1 MHKRVELAKRQKKM
15 YQKTRMSTDSE
26 TRSDACSGQQSA
38 VPLAVVEEVL
48 LNLPAHQV
56 VQVCRLVCHE
66 WKELVDS
73 AAHWR
78 VRCRRE
84 GLQPN
89 DASRSPED
97 WCQFYFLSKF
107 RRNLLK
113 NPRADD
119 GLQGWEIVQNRADNW
134 ATELNRIPFPDNTV
148 TKCFVTSDSL
158 CLKEQLIDL
167 KEEGYS
173 EAFMDQ
179 LRPHIKISD
188 CSLIR
193 RGIPSLAAILMFSVN
208 RGTIIHGVK
217 LPTSLGIMVLGLDLS
232 VSLMEEWNGLEYG
245 LLTVVW
251 KSVQLQFSR
260 VIFFFT
266 FLNVNGTKVTYR

>member
-188 CSLIR
+188 WYTP
-193 RGIPSLAAILMFSVN
+193 PSGYRS
-208 RGTIIHGVK
+208 HYC
-217 LPTSLGIMVLGLDLS
+217 LS
-232 VSLMEEWNGLEYG
+232 VQFLDQERNPIISCHPDVFRQQGNDYPWCQITYIFRNYGSGIRFIRFTHGGMEWSGIRVTNSSVEICPA
-245 LLTVVW
+245 TV
-251 KSVQLQFSR
+251 F
-260 VIFFFT
+260 
-266 FLNVNGTKVTYR
+266 